1 MPVRANTNMYLN
13 PKLRF
18 IVWKEVNTY
27 YKNLPITNKVAG
39 LILNELQGLGEII
52 LTPRRSIDAY
62 NPYKRVPY
70 ISLAYIPLAYILFF
84 SQSELG

>member
-1 MPVRANTNMYLN
+1 MLIRANINIYLN
-13 PKLRF
+13 FKLYF

-27 YKNLPITNKVAG
+27 YKNLLTINKVAG
-39 LILNELQGLGEII
+39 FILNKLQGLGKII
-52 LTPRRSIDAY
+52 FVPRGFINAY

-84 SQSELG
+84 L